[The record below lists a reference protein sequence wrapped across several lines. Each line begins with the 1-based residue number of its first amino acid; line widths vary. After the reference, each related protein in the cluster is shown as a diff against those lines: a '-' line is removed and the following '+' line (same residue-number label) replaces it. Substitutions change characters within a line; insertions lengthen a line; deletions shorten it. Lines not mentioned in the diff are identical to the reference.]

1 MSAYTDAQANN
12 DITRNVK
19 QYRDLDLFFSKKSN
33 KDVNKVTD
41 VEAVKRSVRNLILL
55 NSYEKPFHP
64 EIAGDVRGLLFE
76 LMTPLTS
83 AVIARKI
90 QDVIENFEPRAR
102 LTGVNVVP
110 DFDRNAYDVTVYFY
124 VVKNHLNV
132 DGQNLEKTK
141 VLAVQSGSQNQIF
154 RALEAIGFRP

>member
-19 QYRDLDLFFSKKSN
+19 QYRDLDLFFGRKSN

-41 VEAVKRSVRNLILL
+41 IEAVKRSVRNLVLL

-64 EIAGDVRGLLFE
+64 EIAGDVRALLFE
-76 LMTPLTS
+76 NMTPLTS
-83 AVIARKI
+83 AVIARKV

-102 LTGVNVVP
+102 LTGVQAIP
-110 DFDRNAYDVTVYFY
+110 DFDRNAYEVTVYFY
-124 VVKNHLNV
+124 VVNAPTELVEV
-132 DGQNLEKTK
+132 DTLLER
-141 VLAVQSGSQNQIF
+141 L
-154 RALEAIGFRP
+154 R

>member
-33 KDVNKVTD
+33 NDVNKVTD
-41 VEAVKRSVRNLILL
+41 IEAVKRSVRNLVLL

-110 DFDRNAYDVTVYFY
+110 DFDRNAYDVTGYFY
-124 VVKNHLNV
+124 VVNAPTELV
-132 DGQNLEKTK
+132 EVTQLLER
-141 VLAVQSGSQNQIF
+141 L
-154 RALEAIGFRP
+154 R

>member
-19 QYRDLDLFFSKKSN
+19 QYRDLDLFFNKKSN

-41 VEAVKRSVRNLILL
+41 IEAVKRSVRNLVLL

-64 EIAGDVRGLLFE
+64 EIAGDVRALLFE

-83 AVIARKI
+83 AVIARKV

-102 LTGVNVVP
+102 LPGVNATP
-110 DFDRNAYDVTVYFY
+110 NFDRNAYELSVYFY
-124 VVKNHLNV
+124 VVNAPTELVEV
-132 DGQNLEKTK
+132 DALLER
-141 VLAVQSGSQNQIF
+141 L
-154 RALEAIGFRP
+154 R

>member
-12 DITRNVK
+12 DISRNVK

-41 VEAVKRSVRNLILL
+41 IEAVKRSVRNLILL
-55 NSYEKPFHP
+55 NTFEKPFHP
-64 EIAGDVRGLLFE
+64 EISGDVRGMLFE
-76 LMTPLTS
+76 NMTPLVS

-102 LTGVNVVP
+102 LTGVNAMP
-110 DFDRNAYDVTVYFY
+110 NFDRNAYEVTVYFY
-124 VVKNHLNV
+124 VVNAPTELV
-132 DGQNLEKTK
+132 QLDTLLER
-141 VLAVQSGSQNQIF
+141 L
-154 RALEAIGFRP
+154 R

>member
-19 QYRDLDLFFSKKSN
+19 QYRDLDLFFSRKSN
-33 KDVNKVTD
+33 NDINKITD
-41 VEAVKRSVRNLILL
+41 IEAVKRSVRNLVLL

-76 LMTPLTS
+76 NMTPLTS
-83 AVIARKI
+83 AVIARKV

-102 LTGVNVVP
+102 LVGVNTTP
-110 DFDRNAYDVTVYFY
+110 DFDRNAYEVTVYFY
-124 VVKNHLNV
+124 VVNAPTELVEVN
-132 DGQNLEKTK
+132 QLLER
-141 VLAVQSGSQNQIF
+141 L
-154 RALEAIGFRP
+154 R